1 MKDEYVVIN
10 KTALDKRIEE
20 LKFFIK
26 IGKGTN
32 PELIKACELR
42 IDELNM
48 LKSISLNPIL
58 QEAIIFGNGCSTF
71 DDKKEASSASDF
83 YVSTLKIAL

>member
-26 IGKGTN
+26 IGKDTN

-42 IDELNM
+42 IDEINQIRSTPLT
-48 LKSISLNPIL
+48 PIIEDAFRAGSKYGGEG
-58 QEAIIFGNGCSTF
+58 QNYFAGDYIE
-71 DDKKEASSASDF
+71 D
-83 YVSTLKIAL
+83 LKIAL